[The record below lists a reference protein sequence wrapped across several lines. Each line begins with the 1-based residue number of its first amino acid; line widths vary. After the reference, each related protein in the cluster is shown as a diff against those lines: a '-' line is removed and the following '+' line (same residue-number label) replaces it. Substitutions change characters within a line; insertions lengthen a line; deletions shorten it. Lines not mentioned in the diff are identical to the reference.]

1 MTIERIGERAGVN
14 VQLDPE
20 ECELFLK
27 LARDAA
33 KTTYSD
39 AAPTYFAV
47 CLKLGQ
53 RLTAIMDESPGH
65 RVRDARPLADR
76 MVALILGEND
86 LCE

>member
-33 KTTYSD
+33 KE
-39 AAPTYFAV
+39 AAEAAN
-47 CLKLGQ
+47 LHKQ
-53 RLTAIMDESPGH
+53 
-65 RVRDARPLADR
+65 LAN
-76 MVALILGEND
+76 IG
-86 LCE
+86 